1 MPEFVCDV
9 NENYRSACEGLDF
22 YGARKGKRYCVLH
35 FLSEEKSEDFRRV
48 LESKLA
54 QKDYDFGGTIFPDG
68 TSNFEGAE
76 FDGSVQFTGAA
87 FLGTASFLRAQ
98 FSGKTYFRR
107 AWFGGESNFTYAQFS
122 GSTDFG
128 DAQFRHKMTSFN
140 AAEFSG
146 QWTDFSD
153 TQFSG
158 EVTRFNG
165 AKFSSKRTSF
175 YSTQFSKTTA
185 FRGAEF
191 SGQETDFSEVEFSGE
206 ATSFQGAQFGSAK
219 TSFHETTFAKE
230 VTFTG
235 ATFREKVDFLG
246 SKVHPVFR
254 SEAWAQFDRVLIEK
268 PEQFTFNTV
277 LLHPGTFINTDVR
290 KVDFTDVK

>member
-158 EVTRFNG
+158 EVTVFNR
-165 AKFSSKRTSF
+165 AK
-175 YSTQFSKTTA
+175 
-185 FRGAEF
+185 F

-254 SEAWAQFDRVLIEK
+254 SEAWARFDRVLIEK